1 MGEFACRFGKKTP
14 WFTAL
19 EAKRRINKTRK
30 GENKMSQPILVT
42 GAAGGTQGSTG
53 RHVAELL
60 IGPADAGTI
69 L

>member
-1 MGEFACRFGKKTP
+1 
-14 WFTAL
+14 
-19 EAKRRINKTRK
+19 
-30 GENKMSQPILVT
+30 MSQPILVT

-53 RHVAELL
+53 HHVAELL